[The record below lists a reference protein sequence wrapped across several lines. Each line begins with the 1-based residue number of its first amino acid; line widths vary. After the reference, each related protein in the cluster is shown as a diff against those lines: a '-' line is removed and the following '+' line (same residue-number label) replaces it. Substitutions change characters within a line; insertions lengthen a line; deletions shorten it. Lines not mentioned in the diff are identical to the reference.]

1 MKYLSGIHA
10 LNISCEL
17 NTCGDWHRS
26 ALNWTSLTQKMKDS
40 RKSVFRD
47 YGIEMNKTLNF
58 LNNSPTMNVANHI
71 RACLDLLTEG
81 NFGLV
86 QGMNR
91 DFIANEKYDL
101 EIFNKVMLL
110 KNDPNWKNIDQF
122 MGKEYKMK
130 WLKYKEKHHDQFE

>member
-26 ALNWTSLTQKMKDS
+26 ALNWTSLAQKMKDS
-40 RKSVFRD
+40 RKSVFGD

-58 LNNSPTMNVANHI
+58 LNDSPTMNVANHI
-71 RACLDLLTEG
+71 RACLDLLAEG

-91 DFIANEKYDL
+91 EFIANEKYDL